1 MNNLSDPKRLKKVI
15 QASNKDQKALVDSND
30 LNSKIHNVCGEC
42 GISAN
47 VLTCLK
53 KYGKPPKK
61 LRFDIS
67 TMHTGKC
74 DYCGE
79 EKSITEVR
87 DYFYGDFNLLKNFE

>member
-1 MNNLSDPKRLKKVI
+1 MKYPKK
-15 QASNKDQKALVDSND
+15 
-30 LNSKIHNVCGEC
+30 KIHHACGEC

-53 KYGKPPKK
+53 KYGRRPDK
-61 LRFDIS
+61 LCFECS
-67 TMHTGKC
+67 TMHTGDC

-87 DYFYGDFNLLKNFE
+87 DYFYPDFNLLKNYERKIYPKANIHNAQSC